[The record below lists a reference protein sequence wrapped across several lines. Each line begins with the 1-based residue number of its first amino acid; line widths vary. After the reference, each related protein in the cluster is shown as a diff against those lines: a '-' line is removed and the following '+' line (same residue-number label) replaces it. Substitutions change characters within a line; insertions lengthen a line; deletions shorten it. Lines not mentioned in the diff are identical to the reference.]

1 MRDWLANSEF
11 RKRLGCARCT
21 VERGDAE
28 AQRHQR
34 MGENPFHLREESTQ
48 WNDIDCALS
57 VRQRGQDAKLGS
69 LMDGHALVLE
79 LSLVVDPH
87 F

>member
-1 MRDWLANSEF
+1 
-11 RKRLGCARCT
+11 
-21 VERGDAE
+21 
-28 AQRHQR
+28 

-79 LSLVVDPH
+79 LSLVVDPR